1 MPALANTFLF
11 VEPMQHYLNYSSL
24 VLHDLIAQN
33 RSGGQQITELIGN
46 DANASKV
53 WEVLAT
59 MNPIVFS
66 MCGHGN
72 YTTTSVECTEILM
85 KVGDTNVAK
94 MKDRVLHLNSCETGG
109 QHGPTLMSAGAL
121 AFVGSNES
129 FWFYTGDDP
138 NTTRA
143 VRSPF
148 LAEWQFDV
156 SLLQGKNVGQ
166 ARADMLKK
174 YDDELTYWV
183 EGDGKTHP
191 DASEIARI
199 ININKSISTYLGEP
213 ATQPSPSGGGGVSFI
228 ALPPEVSVP
237 ATFALTFATLW
248 WFLK

>member
-1 MPALANTFLF
+1 
-11 VEPMQHYLNYSSL
+11 
-24 VLHDLIAQN
+24 
-33 RSGGQQITELIGN
+33 
-46 DANASKV
+46 
-53 WEVLAT
+53 

-72 YTTTSVECTEILM
+72 YTTTSVECTKILM

-109 QHGPTLMSAGAL
+109 QLGPTLMSAGAL

-129 FWFYTGDDP
+129 FWFYTGDV
-138 NTTRA
+138 TRTLHVQCA
-143 VRSPF
+143 VHFSPSG
-148 LAEWQFDV
+148 
-156 SLLQGKNVGQ
+156 SLMFRFCRGK
-166 ARADMLKK
+166 MLVKPERTCCEK